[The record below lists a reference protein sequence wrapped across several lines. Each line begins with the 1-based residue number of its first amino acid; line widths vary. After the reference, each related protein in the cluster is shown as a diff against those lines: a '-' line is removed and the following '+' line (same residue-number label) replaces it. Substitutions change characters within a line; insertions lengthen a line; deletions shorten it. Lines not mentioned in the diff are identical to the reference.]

1 MAAGRE
7 LGMAKK
13 NPLFVVT
20 NNGQDVEQAESLFDA
35 FVKKMGLGPLL
46 EFMEIIIQSIL
57 EQVGG
62 LVALEL
68 IRGFLDEFV
77 DGLEKALKIVDPVLA
92 FSFIKR

>member
-1 MAAGRE
+1 MG
-7 LGMAKK
+7 KK

-20 NNGQDVEQAESLFDA
+20 NNGQDVEQAESFFDA
-35 FVKKMGLGPLL
+35 LVKKLGLGPVM
-46 EFMEIIIQSIL
+46 EFMEIIIQSII

-68 IRGFLDEFV
+68 IRGFLDEV
-77 DGLEKALKIVDPVLA
+77 IDALEKALKVVDPVLA